1 MFPDSVMRA
10 ALVLRPPREPSA
22 AWYVNVTESGRGGPE
37 FSMVRDRTYWLKL
50 GFLIKVTWLSLDTI

>member
-22 AWYVNVTESGRGGPE
+22 AWYVNVTESGRGGPV
-37 FSMVRDRTYWLKL
+37 FSMVRDRTHRLKL
-50 GFLIKVTWLSLDTI
+50 GFLIKVTWLSIDTI